1 MAGTR
6 ERGPGAT
13 DRAAGEA
20 VGGATD
26 PMAITEGERTV
37 PDRPIDPP
45 FALVYDVV
53 RRTARE
59 REAGREEMRKRL
71 ESTHE
76 RYTGLAADAAV
87 ALHELRGCL
96 EGEAAPAVLASIAR
110 RFATA
115 LDRAGVRFDDPVG
128 EAYAAVGRRVDV
140 AHAPDSGDEGTMI
153 VAKTLRPGVL
163 LDDGE
168 VIRRAQVVLGFVPTP
183 AQREGAASARA
194 VEEPVVSADPVV
206 SAEPGPGEAAAEAT
220 EVAADAEPEKPKPSR
235 PRARRGKPRKA
246 ARETKP
252 VAKSTRN
259 GEPKPAAGNGRTA
272 DPEPRNDTEPR
283 NDAKS
288 PKSPKSPKPS
298 SGPKSPND
306 PHSPNTANHEGGT
319 AE

>member
-1 MAGTR
+1 MAATP
-6 ERGPGAT
+6 ERGPLGADPPADAASRP
-13 DRAAGEA
+13 DRGGSPAPASTTSAASPGSA
-20 VGGATD
+20 GSADPAAFAAD
-26 PMAITEGERTV
+26 PMAITESERAV
-37 PDRPIDPP
+37 PEHALDPP

-96 EGEAAPAVLASIAR
+96 EGEPAPAVLASIAR

-140 AHAPDSGDEGTMI
+140 AHAPDSGDEAAMI
-153 VAKTLRPGVL
+153 VARTLRPGVL

-183 AQREGAASARA
+183 AER
-194 VEEPVVSADPVV
+194 
-206 SAEPGPGEAAAEAT
+206 EAAPGRT
-220 EVAADAEPEKPKPSR
+220 DDRDTPAAPRPEPSNDPNCE
-235 PRARRGKPRKA
+235 GG
-246 ARETKP
+246 
-252 VAKSTRN
+252 STR
-259 GEPKPAAGNGRTA
+259 
-272 DPEPRNDTEPR
+272 
-283 NDAKS
+283 
-288 PKSPKSPKPS
+288 
-298 SGPKSPND
+298 
-306 PHSPNTANHEGGT
+306 
-319 AE
+319 

>member
-1 MAGTR
+1 MAATP
-6 ERGPGAT
+6 ERGPLGADPPADAT
-13 DRAAGEA
+13 GSPDRGGSPASKASTGPVDPSESAALA
-20 VGGATD
+20 ADHADHAD
-26 PMAITEGERTV
+26 PMAITENERAV
-37 PDRPIDPP
+37 PEHALDPP

-96 EGEAAPAVLASIAR
+96 DGEPAPAVLASIAR

-140 AHAPDSGDEGTMI
+140 AHAPDSGDEAAMI
-153 VAKTLRPGVL
+153 VARTLRPGVL

-183 AQREGAASARA
+183 AER
-194 VEEPVVSADPVV
+194 
-206 SAEPGPGEAAAEAT
+206 EAAPGRT
-220 EVAADAEPEKPKPSR
+220 DD
-235 PRARRGKPRKA
+235 
-246 ARETKP
+246 RETP
-252 VAKSTRN
+252 AAPRPETSNEPNSEGGSTR
-259 GEPKPAAGNGRTA
+259 
-272 DPEPRNDTEPR
+272 
-283 NDAKS
+283 
-288 PKSPKSPKPS
+288 
-298 SGPKSPND
+298 
-306 PHSPNTANHEGGT
+306 
-319 AE
+319 